1 MKTLGTGLAL
11 KPQTSL
17 TLSPQLQQSLHLLTL
32 PAAELRQAIEEALEQ
47 NPFLIRT
54 DEWEETATTGAEVTH
69 AGATPAAPND
79 TERVEAT
86 VPPAEASESVPDD
99 TPYDAYWEGV
109 TPGIAPEDEPF
120 DPYRTAVAPE
130 GLTEHLTA
138 QAELTLLPETVR
150 QHVLLLIEALDDNG
164 YLCAP
169 LAEIAQWVD
178 PPADTETLEVALKVL
193 QRFDPT
199 GVGARS
205 LSECLLLQL
214 AERPASPE
222 RTLAERLVRDALEL
236 LAKRDYAGLRKTLGC
251 SEAELKA
258 AIALV
263 ESLDPKPGRR
273 FSTETAPTVI
283 PDLIV
288 TPEGDRFRVDLNP
301 AAYPRVV
308 VSPLY
313 QASIGRKSPEAWR
326 TRLAEAKQF
335 VKQLHQRAFTLLRV
349 GQTIVD
355 HQADFFRY
363 GERALQPL
371 TLKTVAEALT
381 LHESTI
387 SRVVAGKYLLAPN
400 GLFELKTFFSAAL
413 ATDDGDATSGAAIK
427 SRIRALIAAED
438 PHRPLSDTAIADRL
452 AAEGIVIARRTVAK
466 YRDSLSIP
474 PAKLR
479 KRL

>member
-47 NPFLIRT
+47 NPFLIRA

-178 PPADTETLEVALKVL
+178 P
-193 QRFDPT
+193 
-199 GVGARS
+199 
-205 LSECLLLQL
+205 
-214 AERPASPE
+214 
-222 RTLAERLVRDALEL
+222 
-236 LAKRDYAGLRKTLGC
+236 
-251 SEAELKA
+251 
-258 AIALV
+258 
-263 ESLDPKPGRR
+263 
-273 FSTETAPTVI
+273 
-283 PDLIV
+283 
-288 TPEGDRFRVDLNP
+288 
-301 AAYPRVV
+301 
-308 VSPLY
+308 
-313 QASIGRKSPEAWR
+313 
-326 TRLAEAKQF
+326 
-335 VKQLHQRAFTLLRV
+335 
-349 GQTIVD
+349 
-355 HQADFFRY
+355 
-363 GERALQPL
+363 
-371 TLKTVAEALT
+371 
-381 LHESTI
+381 
-387 SRVVAGKYLLAPN
+387 
-400 GLFELKTFFSAAL
+400 
-413 ATDDGDATSGAAIK
+413 
-427 SRIRALIAAED
+427 
-438 PHRPLSDTAIADRL
+438 
-452 AAEGIVIARRTVAK
+452 
-466 YRDSLSIP
+466 
-474 PAKLR
+474 
-479 KRL
+479 